1 MIGLLSALSLPRAQA
16 LRHGPALQNR
26 PPGGGRAMPGVP
38 PGGAFDAGFVQQKKA
53 GPKARLLRD
62 VVLIIPSR
70 PS

>member
-1 MIGLLSALSLPRAQA
+1 
-16 LRHGPALQNR
+16 
-26 PPGGGRAMPGVP
+26 MPGVP